1 VIIATAMI
9 AIIILLP
16 LLLFVVYRLYQH
28 FTPSPDISPHGKYVL
43 ISGCDTGFGHR
54 LAIELDKEGFNVFAS
69 VYNEQNQESLQSQ
82 LSPRATVLR
91 LDITQQAQIDEAYKL
106 IKSKTNTLH
115 ALVNNAGIDQDC
127 FIDWITLDFMRNM
140 MDVNYFG
147 HVAVTKAFLPLLLTK
162 RDSRVVN
169 LCSVAG
175 YLTAPSMASYCASKY
190 ALESFSDCLRREMH
204 PWGLRV
210 SIIEPSYMRTPII
223 EGQVQNLQRMW
234 DALAVDTQ
242 TRWGEHFLRNEMNR
256 RLNSLFI
263 HFAEDPIKVVWAMQ
277 HAVRSSMPHIRYR
290 PGWQSSLFFFPL
302 SMAPAWL
309 ADLIMD
315 KARGPNVSP
324 AGLSQQQ

>member
-1 VIIATAMI
+1 MI
-9 AIIILLP
+9 TIILVP
-16 LLLFVVYRLYQH
+16 LLLFVIYRLYQH
-28 FTPSPDISPHGKYVL
+28 FNPSPDVSPHGKYVL

-54 LAIELDKEGFNVFAS
+54 LAIELDKDGFHVFAS
-69 VYNEQNQESLQSQ
+69 VYNEQNQVSLQSQ
-82 LSPRATVLR
+82 LSPRSTVLC
-91 LDITQQAQIDEAYKL
+91 LDITQQTQIDEAYEL

-115 ALVNNAGIDQDC
+115 ALVNNAGIDQDGY
-127 FIDWITLDFMRNM
+127 IDWITLDFMRKM
-140 MDVNYFG
+140 MDVNFFG
-147 HVAVTKAFLPLLLTK
+147 HVAMTKTFLPLLLTK

-175 YLTAPSMASYCASKY
+175 YLTAPSMSSYCASKY

-223 EGQVQNLQRMW
+223 EGHVQSLQRIW

-242 TRWGEHFLRNEMNR
+242 ARWGEHFLRNQMNR
-256 RLNSLFI
+256 RLNNLFI

-277 HAVRSSMPHIRYR
+277 HAVRSSTPRIRYR
-290 PGWQSSLFFFPL
+290 PGWQSSLLFFPL

-309 ADLIMD
+309 ADLVMD
-315 KARGPNVSP
+315 KAGGANVPP
-324 AGLSQQQ
+324 AGLTQQQ